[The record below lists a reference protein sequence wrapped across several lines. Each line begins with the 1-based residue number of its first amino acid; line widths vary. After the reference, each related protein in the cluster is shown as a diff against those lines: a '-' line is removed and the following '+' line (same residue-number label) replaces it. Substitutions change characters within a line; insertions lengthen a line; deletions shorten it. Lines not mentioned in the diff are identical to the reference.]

1 MKTFGNPTT
10 QELITLQTDEN
21 GTAIFERPRDAAE
34 DWQPPAIVPLVKV
47 PPPVVGTTQKAEP
60 HLVWFDDRVERQW
73 LIADLSPEEIAQK
86 QQKIWPNVQQ
96 FMAEF
101 TMSEKAA
108 VALSTDPTLAAL
120 RLELSTWFSTVHSND
135 PRVVMGLDKIVE
147 LGIISTDR
155 KTEIIT
161 I

>member
-1 MKTFGNPTT
+1 MLLNIRPGASWTLNGETYDGLTWLDEGQPKPTLS
-10 QELITLQTDEN
+10 EIEAW
-21 GTAIFERPRDAAE
+21 TAPN
-34 DWQPPAIVPLVKV
+34 V
-47 PPPVVGTTQKAEP
+47 
-60 HLVWFDDRVERQW
+60 
-73 LIADLSPEEIAQK
+73 
-86 QQKIWPNVQQ
+86 KIWRNVQE
-96 FMAEF
+96 FMKDF

-135 PRVVMGLDKIVE
+135 SRVVMGLDKMVE
-147 LGIISTDR
+147 LGIISADR